1 LYLPKHHTFLIFFI
15 AGGFFF
21 MLNFSIRETFV
32 QVNSLFFDKIVLL
45 QHRQRLSTLNRRR
58 KLP

>member
-1 LYLPKHHTFLIFFI
+1 
-15 AGGFFF
+15 
-21 MLNFSIRETFV
+21 V